1 MARKAASVLKR
12 CMKTER
18 LTIAC
23 PQQWRRV
30 TCTWWLLGLAVKESW
45 LGLCDMPTLG
55 CETAMVG
62 TGWATSCPDCIDRLT
77 KKHSHLVGG

>member
-30 TCTWWLLGLAVKESW
+30 TCTWWLLGLAMKESW
-45 LGLCDMPTLG
+45 LGLGDMPIRLAVKQPWLG
-55 CETAMVG
+55 PGGPPLA
-62 TGWATSCPDCIDRLT
+62 LT
-77 KKHSHLVGG
+77 V